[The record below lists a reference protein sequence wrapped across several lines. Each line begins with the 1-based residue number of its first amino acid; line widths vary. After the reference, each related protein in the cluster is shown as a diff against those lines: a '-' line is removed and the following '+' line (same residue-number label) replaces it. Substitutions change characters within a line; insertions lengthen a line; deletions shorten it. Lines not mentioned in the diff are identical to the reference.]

1 MPRVAQK
8 EINVNIQMK
17 IQMEKSTEERPSSAE
32 QIVYDPG
39 WGSVFIDP
47 VTGKT
52 AKLYDHVPRTMK
64 FSGGIQIWI
73 LVPRYSLEGAGLF
86 RVLPANLCVYKQYVT
101 EEIQDAVDEAIEM
114 LTGSE
119 KPRDE
124 ELIQQQLDGNGD
136 TEERPCDRTKWLWIL
151 WFFKNLLL
159 IESILR
165 MIHFMNAEMTA
176 AGESRFSEI
185 LFRSDYLLELR
196 SQEPDDWL
204 KIVIQTAWNSGMPL
218 NPLRDCQTVREVL
231 ERITVTPISTN

>member
-17 IQMEKSTEERPSSAE
+17 IQMEKSSEEGPSSAE

-52 AKLYDHVPRTMK
+52 ARLYDHVPRTMK
-64 FSGGIQIWI
+64 FSSGIQIWI

-114 LTGSE
+114 LTESE

-151 WFFKNLLL
+151 WFFKNLLQ

-165 MIHFMNAEMTA
+165 MIHFMNAEMPSIDGHLQEEARTA
-176 AGESRFSEI
+176 I
-185 LFRSDYLLELR
+185 ELIR
-196 SQEPDDWL
+196 NRIHNPDL
-204 KIVIQTAWNSGMPL
+204 PPQHVVIP
-218 NPLRDCQTVREVL
+218 
-231 ERITVTPISTN
+231 VTLVQPEG